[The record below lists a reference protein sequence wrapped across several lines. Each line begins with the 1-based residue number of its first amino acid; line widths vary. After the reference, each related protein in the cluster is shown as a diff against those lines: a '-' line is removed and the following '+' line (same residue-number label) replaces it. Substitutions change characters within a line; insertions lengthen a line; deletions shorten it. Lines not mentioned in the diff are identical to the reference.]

1 MCYEVKNVDSKR
13 RKELL
18 SQYKDRHPEMGVIS
32 FKCHTTDE
40 AFLTIASDTTAKFN
54 RIRFQLSTG
63 QCPNKQL
70 QALWTQYGE
79 NDLELRVVNCLEYD
93 DPAEDHTEELET
105 LCELCL
111 IENPQAKRI

>member
-1 MCYEVKNVDSKR
+1 MDSRR

-18 SQYKDRHPEMGVIS
+18 AEYKDRHPEMGVIS
-32 FKCHTTDE
+32 FQCRTTGE
-40 AFLTIASDTTAKFN
+40 VFLTIAPDTTAKFN
-54 RIRFQLSTG
+54 RIRFQLSAG

-79 NDLELRVVNCLEYD
+79 KDFELRVVKRLEYEN
-93 DPAEDHTEELET
+93 PAEDHTEELET

-111 IENPQAKRI
+111 IENPLAKRL

>member
-1 MCYEVKNVDSKR
+1 MDNKR

-18 SQYKDRHPEMGVIS
+18 AQYKDRHPEMGVIS
-32 FKCHTTDE
+32 FRCRTTGK
-40 AFLTIASDTTAKFN
+40 AFLTIASDTTAKLN
-54 RIRFQLSTG
+54 RIRFQLSAG

-79 NDLELRVVNCLEYD
+79 DSFDLRVAKSLEYD
-93 DPAEDHTEELET
+93 DPAEDHTDELET

-111 IENPQAKRI
+111 IENPQAKRL